1 MSFEVE
7 NQFFEQKTFI
17 AMIFA
22 FSILVIGFL
31 MSMVVGG
38 MKYRITIMRS
48 LGADKKTVYRIF
60 MWEAFYLWR
69 KGMLLGIGVGIFC
82 SAVIIGVVKFVLHI
96 NIMTSVRWID
106 LVLALALFS
115 VVFLLGYFL
124 ITLDSVF
131 GRMRTSYREDN
142 SSVINQKLPLSKKIK
157 PM

>member
-7 NQFFEQKTFI
+7 NQFFKQKTFI
-17 AMIFA
+17 AMICA

-38 MKYRITIMRS
+38 MKYRITIKRS